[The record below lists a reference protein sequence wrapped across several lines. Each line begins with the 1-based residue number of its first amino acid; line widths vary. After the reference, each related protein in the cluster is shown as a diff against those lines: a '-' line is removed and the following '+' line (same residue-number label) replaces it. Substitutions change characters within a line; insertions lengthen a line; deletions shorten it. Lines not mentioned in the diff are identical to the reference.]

1 MRTGLSSKRLGIIG
15 TGNVAGALGAAWHDV
30 VLGSREPGRRSVA
43 GQAAAAAHGEVIVNA
58 TPGTESPALLRALGP
73 AVPDGKV
80 LLDPA
85 VGFQGDGR
93 AHPGRSLG
101 EILQEAFPRT
111 AVVKTLCTVTAS
123 VMADPGRLDEPGTL
137 FPSGDEPGAK
147 RTVAGL
153 LGGLGRPEGSLLDLG
168 GIATA
173 RGQEH
178 FALLFLGLAGRWA
191 RTSSTSGSSRRRPPA
206 GPWSEGGPGEARLSV
221 VWPTLDSCAAAS
233 RPFDR
238 RSSPRKPPRRT
249 SGPRPCSSCGRCPA
263 SGRPPRTTGRCSTAP
278 WTR

>member
-1 MRTGLSSKRLGIIG
+1 MRTGLGPKRIGIIG
-15 TGNVAGALGAAWHDV
+15 TGNVAGALGAAWRAAGHDV

-43 GQAAAAAHGEVIVNA
+43 GLPVVGQAAAAAHGEVIVNA

-73 AVPDGKV
+73 AVLDGKV

-85 VGFQGDGR
+85 VGFEGDGL

-137 FPSGDEPGAK
+137 FLSGDDPGAK

-153 LGGLGRPEGSLLDLG
+153 LGGLGWPEGSLLDLG

-178 FALLFLGLAGRWA
+178 FALLFLGVAGALGTHEFNVR
-191 RTSSTSGSSRRRPPA
+191 
-206 GPWSEGGPGEARLSV
+206 V
-221 VWPTLDSCAAAS
+221 V
-233 RPFDR
+233 
-238 RSSPRKPPRRT
+238 
-249 SGPRPCSSCGRCPA
+249 
-263 SGRPPRTTGRCSTAP
+263 AP
-278 WTR
+278 VTVRGALE